1 MKYLVIAYDERQ
13 EHEFNDYEPLNLYD
27 YLRNEFDNQGIV
39 AGIVEC
45 ESFSEIMGSA
55 EWLDGLYNQ
64 FLERAEG

>member
-1 MKYLVIAYDERQ
+1 MKYLVIAYDE
-13 EHEFNDYEPLNLYD
+13 NPPSGDDDTLDLYD

-39 AGIVEC
+39 CGMVEC
-45 ESFSEIMGSA
+45 DSFGEIMGSA